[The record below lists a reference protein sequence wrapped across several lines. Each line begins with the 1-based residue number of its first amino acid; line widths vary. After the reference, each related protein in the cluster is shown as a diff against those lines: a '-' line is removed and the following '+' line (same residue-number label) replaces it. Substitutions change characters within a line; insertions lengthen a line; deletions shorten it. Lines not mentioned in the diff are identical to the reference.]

1 MYCCCFN
8 IYLIIKI
15 KKIKHIF
22 NNNRYICYKLRL
34 EIEHVDKWVLGI
46 KTNKRRVKSQTFSF
60 HFSDNIHMGAG
71 GGKPKEKLGR
81 KEK

>member
-1 MYCCCFN
+1 
-8 IYLIIKI
+8 
-15 KKIKHIF
+15 
-22 NNNRYICYKLRL
+22 
-34 EIEHVDKWVLGI
+34 VDKWVLGI

-60 HFSDNIHMGAG
+60 HFSDNIHMEAG